1 MNAAFDKAVQLHQA
15 GRFAEAE
22 GLYRQALA
30 IEPNLA
36 EAQIGL
42 AAILFQTGRLEE
54 AVAASRRALILR
66 PNSFEACNTLGIAL
80 SSLHRQ
86 EEALAAY
93 SQALT
98 IQPNNATVYY
108 NAAASLNRLGKRD
121 QAAGALQRAI
131 ELKPDFADAMINLG
145 HALVEKGQLEEAA
158 TILKRALIIRPDSAE
173 ALNLLGKTLKDL
185 GRIEESLEALQKAIT
200 LRPDFAQAY
209 NTLGNVLM
217 VMGRLG
223 ESLAAYRRAV
233 ELDPQNI
240 IAHSN
245 LIFAMNFDP
254 QFDAAAI
261 LQEARKWDERHGRA
275 RQHLMQ
281 PYDNTRDSDRRLRIG
296 YVSPDFRQHV
306 VAWNLLPLLSHH
318 DPEQVE
324 VFCYSSTT
332 HMDAM
337 TDRLRAHAH
346 HWRDVSTL
354 NDEQLALQIREDR
367 IDLLLDLSL
376 HSSGN
381 RLGAFAMAPAPVQI
395 TYLGY
400 SGTSGMKAMQYRL
413 SDPHLDP
420 PEMDLSCYSEQT
432 LRLPETYWCYAPP
445 DEAPDLAPA
454 PAEQIGHITF
464 GCMNQLVKAS
474 PAAMELWCEILN
486 QVPRS
491 RMILHAQP
499 GRYLEPV
506 TEFLARHGI
515 APDRLEFLSRQPWNQ
530 YMRAYHRIDI
540 ALDPFPYNGG
550 ITTCDALWMG
560 VPVVTLSGRTSAGRA
575 GRSILSNV
583 NLPEFIARDSNDY
596 VRVAVELAG
605 KTERLNELRQTLRER
620 MKASPLLDAPRFAR
634 NVEAAYRA
642 AWQRWVKKGL

>member
-1 MNAAFDKAVQLHQA
+1 MTNPAFDQAVQLHRS
-15 GRFAEAE
+15 GRLAEAE
-22 GLYRQALA
+22 KLYRQALA
-30 IEPNLA
+30 TDPNLA
-36 EAQIGL
+36 EAQISL
-42 AAILFQTGRLEE
+42 AAILFQTGRLDE
-54 AVAASRRALILR
+54 AVVASRRALILR
-66 PNSFEACNTLGIAL
+66 PNSFEACNTLGISL
-80 SSLHRQ
+80 SSLNRQ

-98 IQPNNATVYY
+98 IQPDNATVYY

-145 HALVEKGQLEEAA
+145 HALVERGQLEEAA
-158 TILKRALIIRPDSAE
+158 TILKRALTLRPDSAE

-185 GRIEESLEALQKAIT
+185 GRIEESLEALRKAIT

-217 VMGRLG
+217 AMGRLE

-240 IAHSN
+240 TAHSN

-275 RQHLMQ
+275 GQHLLR
-281 PYDNTRDSDRRLRIG
+281 PHDNTRDPDRRLRIG

-332 HMDAM
+332 HMDTM
-337 TDRLRAHAH
+337 TNRLRAHSR

-354 NDEQLALQIREDR
+354 NDEQLASLIREDR
-367 IDLLLDLSL
+367 IDVLIDLSL

-400 SGTSGMKAMQYRL
+400 SGTSGMKAMHYRL

-432 LRLPETYWCYAPP
+432 VRLPETYWCYAPP
-445 DEAPDLAPA
+445 DKAPDPV
-454 PAEQIGHITF
+454 PAEQRGHITF

-499 GRYLEPV
+499 GKYLEPI
-506 TEFLARHGI
+506 TKFLAQRGI
-515 APDRLEFLSRQPWNQ
+515 SPDRLEFLSRQPWNQ
-530 YMRAYHRIDI
+530 YMREYHRIDI

-560 VPVVTLSGRTSAGRA
+560 VPVVTLSGRTSVGRA

-583 NLPEFIARDSNDY
+583 NLPEFIARDPRDY
-596 VRVAVELAG
+596 VRIAVELAG
-605 KTERLNELRQTLRER
+605 KIERLNELRQTLRER

-634 NVEAAYRA
+634 SVEAAYRD
-642 AWQRWVKKGL
+642 AWQHWIKKDL